1 MGNKSTKSAPH
12 LFLKPS
18 VLDQMLQRDTL
29 SHSNT
34 LAQHKLTSRF
44 DSNGDMTAR
53 FTPPETARTE
63 RQKPAGEARK
73 GSLRSF
79 VERSKVVRIEVGRC
93 KGKVGLSYL
102 HTERS
107 SKLSTKTSTQP
118 SSACRSPTN
127 LRTEPSSGCRS
138 PVSTV
143 LLSDTPRSLQSL
155 SPRTLPTSMEASW
168 SSRSPPLSPRVW
180 KPTDPSVRDLFL
192 EEQPHRPK
200 GVTITRRLTRK
211 RPKEPMRN
219 SSISA
224 ESSEAPKRSLVSV
237 LSEVVDIQTSEV
249 KVQRRVGVRNIARNE
264 DSVQDTRLLGLAR
277 LIEGKEQEEKQMYR
291 PKKRASAL
299 RKLNTLYL
307 LSKQGSSSR
316 SSISRAEKQWL
327 WTGSMGKH
335 LQYSEQL

>member
-18 VLDQMLQRDTL
+18 VLEQMLQRDTL

-34 LAQHKLTSRF
+34 LAQHKLTTRF

-63 RQKPAGEARK
+63 QKRPEGEARK
-73 GSLRSF
+73 GNLRAF

-107 SKLSTKTSTQP
+107 SKVSTKTSTQP

-143 LLSDTPRSLQSL
+143 LLSDVATPRSLQSL
-155 SPRTLPTSMEASW
+155 SPRTVPTSMEASW
-168 SSRSPPLSPRVW
+168 SSRSPTLTPRVW
-180 KPTDPSVRDLFL
+180 KPVDPSVQDLFL
-192 EEQPHRPK
+192 EEQPRRLK
-200 GVTITRRLTRK
+200 GHTFTRRLTRK
-211 RPKEPMRN
+211 RPKEPMRE
-219 SSISA
+219 SFFSV

-237 LSEVVDIQTSEV
+237 LNEVVDIQTSEI

-264 DSVQDTRLLGLAR
+264 DSVQEARLLGLTR
-277 LIEGKEQEEKQMYR
+277 LIEGKEQEEEKMYR
-291 PKKRASAL
+291 PKRRVSAL

-307 LSKQGSSSR
+307 LTKQGSSSR
-316 SSISRAEKQWL
+316 TSLSRAEKQWM

-335 LQYSEQL
+335 LQDTE